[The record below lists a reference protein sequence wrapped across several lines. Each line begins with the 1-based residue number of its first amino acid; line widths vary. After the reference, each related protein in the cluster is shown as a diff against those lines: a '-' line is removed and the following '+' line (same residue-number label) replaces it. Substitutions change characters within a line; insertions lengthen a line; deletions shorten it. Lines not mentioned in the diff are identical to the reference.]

1 MENRNKKL
9 ISLFSLLILGTIP
22 TLSFAVNDKNVLN
35 NTTIQP
41 TITHQLF
48 EKAKKNTNWKSA
60 FVTGKHN
67 QVVFM
72 NISPNTNPK
81 NEIGM
86 ETHPFDQIILI
97 VKGEGKADLGGEK
110 SSVKSGDM
118 LFIPQGT
125 AHNLINS
132 NDKND
137 LKIVSIYSDTDIPAN
152 SIYKKKED
160 ELKANQ
166 GELIKN

>member
-1 MENRNKKL
+1 MKNRNKKL
-9 ISLFSLLILGTIP
+9 IPLTNLLILGTIP
-22 TLSFAVNDKNVLN
+22 TLSFAVNDKDVLN
-35 NTTIQP
+35 NTIIQP

-48 EKAKKNTNWKSA
+48 EKANKNTNWKSA

-72 NISPNTNPK
+72 NISPNTNPR

-97 VKGEGKADLGGEK
+97 VEGQGKADLGGEK

-125 AHNLINS
+125 PHNLINS

-152 SIYKKKED
+152 STYKKKED
-160 ELKANQ
+160 EAKA
-166 GELIKN
+166 K

>member
-1 MENRNKKL
+1 MKNRNKKL
-9 ISLFSLLILGTIP
+9 IFLNNLLILGTIP
-22 TLSFAVNDKNVLN
+22 TLSFAVSDKNAPN
-35 NTTIQP
+35 NTAIQP
-41 TITHQLF
+41 MIAHQLF
-48 EKAKKNTNWKSA
+48 ERAKKNTNWKSA

-72 NISPNTNPK
+72 SISPNTNPK

-97 VKGEGKADLGGEK
+97 VEGQGKADLSGEK

-125 AHNLINS
+125 PHNLINS
-132 NDKND
+132 DDKND
-137 LKIVSIYSDTDIPAN
+137 LKIVSIYSNTDIPAN
-152 SIYKKKED
+152 STYKKKED
-160 ELKANQ
+160 EAKA
-166 GELIKN
+166 E

>member
-1 MENRNKKL
+1 MKNRNKKFV
-9 ISLFSLLILGTIP
+9 SLASLLILGTMS
-22 TLSFAVNDKNVLN
+22 TLSFAVSDKNPSN

-41 TITHQLF
+41 MIAHQIF
-48 EKAKKNTNWKSA
+48 EKAKKNKNWKSA

-72 NISPNTNPK
+72 NISSNTNPR

-97 VKGEGKADLGGEK
+97 VKGQGKADLGGEK

-125 AHNLINS
+125 AHNIINS
-132 NDKND
+132 NEKND

-152 SIYKKKED
+152 STYKKKED
-160 ELKANQ
+160 ESKANQ
-166 GELIKN
+166 DELIKN